1 MKWMSWY
8 LPRRK
13 LPLVLQSETSEC
25 GLACVAMVAG
35 YFGNRVDLGGLRQRF
50 AVSGSGAAVNHLMQV
65 ARSMALTPRAL
76 KLEPAELDALQLPA
90 VLHWDMDHFVVLSAV
105 GRRHVIIHDPA
116 TGRRKYRREEVSRHF
131 TGIALELMPSRAFEP
146 RDERRR
152 HRLLDLFAITPRF
165 VSSMAQI
172 FALSMLLQ
180 LLALLTPFYVQL
192 TIDQGLARRDNDL
205 VLVVAL
211 AFLMIVLAKTVLT
224 WLRGMV
230 LLHFSNHLGFQMVNN
245 VFHHLIRLP
254 VGYFERRHMGDIVS
268 RFGSLQAIRQLVSQ
282 ELISAVVDGLF
293 SVVTLVLLY
302 LYSPL
307 LATLVLSFV
316 MVYLLV
322 RGATLPAEQQR
333 RQEQIAAEAS
343 QQSVFMEN
351 VRAITVTRLYG
362 MESHRI
368 GLWQSNYAELIDRGV
383 QLGRLQLNVSTIQT
397 LVFGLDHVATIYF
410 GTRFVYAGELS
421 IGQLMAFIFLKQHF
435 ITSVTEMI
443 PRLVELR
450 LLRLQLERVSD
461 ITLERPVLQ
470 SLDEPLLLPPMQ
482 GALRAECLSCR
493 YPGSDEA
500 VFRDLEVRAGP
511 DECVALTG
519 PSGCGKST
527 LLKALAGLV
536 EPESGVVRI
545 DGRPLDDVGVRRYR
559 KRVAAVL
566 HDDTLLAGS
575 LRDNIVLDGTPEPDD
590 SDVWRCLERT
600 GMAKELGQ
608 LVMGLDTRVGDMGA
622 ALSAGQMQRI
632 LLARALY
639 RDPLI
644 LLLDEAF
651 ANLGSEQAIDIL
663 HSLRESVSTIVL
675 VTHNPAL
682 VAVCDREI
690 VLSDAC
696 HMS

>member
-13 LPLVLQSETSEC
+13 LPLVLQSETTEC
-25 GLACVAMVAG
+25 GLACIAMVAG
-35 YFGNRVDLGGLRQRF
+35 YFGNRVDLCGLRQRF
-50 AVSGSGAAVNHLMQV
+50 TVSGRGAAVNHLMQV
-65 ARSMALTPRAL
+65 ARDMALTPRAL
-76 KLEPAELDALQLPA
+76 KLEPGEIDSLQLPA
-90 VLHWDMDHFVVLSAV
+90 VLHWDMDHFVVLRSV
-105 GRRHVIIHDPA
+105 GRRHVILHDPA
-116 TGRRKYRREEVSRHF
+116 SGRRKYRREEVLRHF
-131 TGIALELMPSRAFEP
+131 TGIALELMPSREFVA

-152 HRLLDLFAITPRF
+152 HRLQDLFSITPRF
-165 VSSMAQI
+165 VSSMLQV
-172 FALSMLLQ
+172 FVLSMMLQ
-180 LLALLTPFYVQL
+180 LLALLTPFYIQL
-192 TIDQGLARRDNDL
+192 TIDQGLARRDTDL

-211 AFLMIVLAKTVLT
+211 AFLMIVLAKTALT

-254 VGYFERRHMGDIVS
+254 VNYFERRHMGDIVS
-268 RFGSLQAIRQLVSQ
+268 RFGSLQSIRQLVSQ
-282 ELISAVVDGLF
+282 EMISVVVDGLF
-293 SVVTLVLLY
+293 SLVTLVLLY
-302 LYSPL
+302 LYSPM
-307 LATLVLSFV
+307 LATLVLSFIA
-316 MVYLLV
+316 VYLIV
-322 RGATLPAEQQR
+322 RGVTLPAEYQR

-351 VRAITVTRLYG
+351 VRAISVTRLYG
-362 MESHRI
+362 MENHRI
-368 GLWQSNYAELIDRGV
+368 GLWQTNYAELIDRGV
-383 QLGRLQLNVSTIQT
+383 QLGRLQLNVETTQT
-397 LVFGLDHVATIYF
+397 LLFGLDHVATIYF

-435 ITSVTEMI
+435 ISSITEMI

-461 ITLERPVLQ
+461 ITLERPVLR
-470 SLDEPLLLPPMQ
+470 SLDEPFLVPPIQ
-482 GALRAECLSCR
+482 GELRADQLTCR
-493 YPGSDEA
+493 YPGAEEP
-500 VFRDLEVRAGP
+500 VFRDLELRVGSG
-511 DECVALTG
+511 ECLALTG
-519 PSGCGKST
+519 PSGCGKTT

-536 EPESGVVRI
+536 EPESGVIRI
-545 DGRPLDDVGVRRYR
+545 DGQALEDFGVRRYR
-559 KRVAAVL
+559 QRLAAVL

-575 LRDNIVLDGTPEPDD
+575 LRDNIVLDATPQPDD

-600 GMAKELGQ
+600 GIAQEVRH

-622 ALSAGQMQRI
+622 ALSAGQVQRI

-651 ANLGSEQAIDIL
+651 ANLGSEQAISIL
-663 HSLRESVSTIVL
+663 QRLRESVNTIVL

-682 VAVCDREI
+682 VAACDRE
-690 VLSDAC
+690 VSLS
-696 HMS
+696 

>member
-1 MKWMSWY
+1 MKRMSWY
-8 LPRRK
+8 LPRGK
-13 LPLVLQSETSEC
+13 LPLVLQSETAEC
-25 GLACVAMVAG
+25 GLACITMVAG
-35 YFGNRVDLGGLRQRF
+35 YFGHRVDLGGLRQRF
-50 AVSGSGAAVNHLMQV
+50 PVSGSGAAVNHLMRV
-65 ARSMALTPRAL
+65 ARGLPLTPRAL
-76 KLEPAELDALQLPA
+76 KLEPAELESLQLPA
-90 VLHWDMDHFVVLSAV
+90 VLHWDMDHFVVLRSV
-105 GRRHVIIHDPA
+105 GRRHVVLHDPA
-116 TGRRKYRREEVSRHF
+116 VGRRRYRREEVSRHF
-131 TGIALELMPSRAFEP
+131 TGIALELMPSREFVP

-152 HRLLDLFAITPRF
+152 HRLQDLFAVTPRF
-165 VSSMAQI
+165 VSSMLQI
-172 FALSMLLQ
+172 FVLSLLLQ

-192 TIDQGLARRDNDL
+192 TIDQGLARRDTDL

-211 AFLMIVLAKTVLT
+211 AFLMIVLAKTALT

-254 VGYFERRHMGDIVS
+254 VDYFERRHMGDIVS
-268 RFGSLQAIRQLVSQ
+268 RFGSLQTIRQMVSQ
-282 ELISAVVDGLF
+282 EMISVVVDGLF
-293 SVVTLVLLY
+293 SLVTLVLLY

-307 LATLVLSFV
+307 LATLVLGFIG
-316 MVYLLV
+316 VYLVV
-322 RGATLPAEQQR
+322 RAVTLPAEHQR

-351 VRAITVTRLYG
+351 VRAISVTRLYG

-383 QLGRLQLNVSTIQT
+383 QLGRLQLTVNTFQT
-397 LVFGLDHVATIYF
+397 LLFGLDHVATIYF
-410 GTRFVYAGELS
+410 GTRFVYAGDLS

-435 ITSVTEMI
+435 ISSVTEMI

-482 GALRAECLSCR
+482 GELRVEGLSCR
-493 YPGSDEA
+493 YPGADEP
-500 VFRDLEVRAGP
+500 VFNGVDFCADAG
-511 DECVALTG
+511 DCVALTG
-519 PSGCGKST
+519 PSGCGKTT
-527 LLKALAGLV
+527 LLKVLAGLIR
-536 EPESGVVRI
+536 PETGVVRI
-545 DGRPLDDVGVRRYR
+545 DGRALEEVGVRRYR
-559 KRVAAVL
+559 RRVAAVL

-575 LRDNIVLDGTPEPDD
+575 LRDNIVLDGSPEPDD

-600 GMAKELGQ
+600 GIADEVRR
-608 LVMGLDTRVGDMGA
+608 LVMGLDTRVGDMGT
-622 ALSAGQMQRI
+622 ALSAGQVQRI

-651 ANLGSEQAIDIL
+651 ANLGSEQAAGIL
-663 HSLRESVSTIVL
+663 RRVRQSVATIVL

-682 VAVCDREI
+682 VKACDREV
-690 VLSDAC
+690 VLYSYQT
-696 HMS
+696 